1 MINDIGESDPEIYS
15 IRLIINN
22 KKRPKI
28 IIETNLYVI

>member
-22 KKRPKI
+22 KKGLKLSLKQI
-28 IIETNLYVI
+28 YM